1 MIHIA
6 NENSKATQIAK
17 AYIQII
23 PTTQG
28 IKASLTTAMDDAGD
42 EAGKS
47 AGKKSGSS
55 FLSSAG
61 SAIAKGA
68 AAVGAAAA
76 TAITAAVKQS
86 VESYGE
92 YEQLVGGAQLMFGD
106 AFETVAEN
114 AKNAY
119 ATVQLSQNDYLQQ
132 VNGFATG
139 LKTTLGGNEQAA
151 AELAHKIVTAEADVV
166 AATGNSREA
175 VENAFNGIMRSNY
188 TMLDN
193 LQLGI
198 TPTEKGFQ
206 SLIDSVNEWNAENG
220 RMTEYTIDNVADC
233 QSALIDYIEMQGL
246 SGYAA
251 NEAADTIQ
259 GSAASM
265 KAAWENMVVAIADEN
280 ADFDGSVSAL
290 TDSVAAFAEN
300 LLPRVKTALSG
311 ISKVVREVAPDI
323 VAALPGLI
331 NDVLPDLLDAA
342 LDVIKAVAEF
352 LPGSLR
358 DIISTV
364 VSFFIDNIPEI
375 VQTGIELFCALVQDL
390 PVVIDEIVFV
400 AIPQIIKATVSTLL
414 ENLPLLAETGLELLM
429 GLLTNLNELQARM
442 QEAAGQMVS
451 SFVEGFNS
459 WWDDILAIGDN
470 IVAGIWQGIQNAYW
484 GFVSNVRGFFS
495 GIVAAVKGDL
505 EIGSPSKVFA
515 EIGGFMADGLGVG
528 FADGMADV
536 RRDVLSDVN
545 RVVGSVS
552 GMSVNSILTAS
563 PVESDTFVINVDAKN
578 VKEFNDLVR
587 IAQNARF
594 NARMGVA

>member
-68 AAVGAAAA
+68 AVVGSAAA
-76 TAITAAVKQS
+76 TAVSAIVKNS
-86 VESYGE
+86 VESFSE

-106 AFETVAEN
+106 AFGTVAES

-119 ATVQLSQNDYLQQ
+119 KTVQLSQNDYLQQ

-139 LKTTLGGNEQAA
+139 LKTALGGDEQAA
-151 AELAHKIVTAEADVV
+151 AELADRIVTAEADVV

-198 TPTEKGFQ
+198 TPTMKGFK

-220 RMTEYTIDNVADC
+220 RMTEYTIKNVADC

-246 SGYAA
+246 AGYASM
-251 NEAADTIQ
+251 EASDTIQ
-259 GSAASM
+259 GTAASM
-265 KAAWENMVVAIADEN
+265 KAAWENMIIAIADEN

-290 TDSVAAFAEN
+290 TDSVGAFAEN

-311 ISKVVREVAPDI
+311 ISKIVRDVAPDI
-323 VAALPGLI
+323 VKALPGLI
-331 NDVLPDLLDAA
+331 EDVLPDLLEAT
-342 LDVIKAVAEF
+342 LDILNAVSDF
-352 LPGSLR
+352 LPGALPE
-358 DIISTV
+358 IITTIV
-364 VSFFIDNIPEI
+364 DFLIDSIPEI
-375 VQTGIELFCALVQDL
+375 TEAGIKLFIAIIDDLPEIITTITDALPEIISAIVLTFLEAIPELARTGFDLLSAISSEIDNLKELFQETAD
-390 PVVIDEIVFV
+390 
-400 AIPQIIKATVSTLL
+400 
-414 ENLPLLAETGLELLM
+414 LLADSIITGFQEWW
-429 GLLTNLNELQARM
+429 GEFLNV
-442 QEAAGQMVS
+442 GKYI
-451 SFVEGFNS
+451 VEG
-459 WWDDILAIGDN
+459 
-470 IVAGIWQGIQNAYW
+470 VWQGIQDAYW

-515 EIGGFMADGLGVG
+515 EIGGFMAEGLGVG